1 MTKCSW
7 KYVFGLFIGLLFM
20 SAAGEAF
27 ATEGANAATEKKSK
41 LLSEPQNSA
50 TRKIRTLLTKSNKTV
65 PMPKRKLKTK
75 KKKYL
80 TLM

>member
-27 ATEGANAATEKKSK
+27 AKAGTNTATEKKVEVFAGALK
-41 LLSEPQNSA
+41 LGEANDQE
-50 TRKIRTLLTKSNKTV
+50 TRNKVMQECNEAEKKVKEKTRRTSN
-65 PMPKRKLKTK
+65 RQ
-75 KKKYL
+75 
-80 TLM
+80 